1 MESFIPA
8 KDKRNELNPFQLI
21 YLRRI
26 CCDYLLFCFF
36 TLSFYY
42 LFAYINLFIV
52 FVYLFNYFY
61 VILFLFTPILSLTF
75 KRQPH
80 KMVKHILWGWRLKD
94 KTFHKTNRVFF
105 TKTSCKHYSSIFLI
119 LPIIRNTFLNYE
131 FLVYSNF

>member
-8 KDKRNELNPFQLI
+8 KDKRNELNLLQLI

-26 CCDYLLFCFF
+26 CCGYLLFCFF

-52 FVYLFNYFY
+52 FVYLFSYFY